1 MKIQQLN
8 YCKYILELKAKND
21 QYFDDSS
28 NMLIP
33 ILCTQ
38 KLKKL
43 LLKNLDNTY
52 TKT

>member
-1 MKIQQLN
+1 MKIPQLN
-8 YCKYILELKAKND
+8 YCKYILELKARND
-21 QYFDDSS
+21 QYFGDSS
-28 NMLIP
+28 NMAISV
-33 ILCTQ
+33 LCSQ